1 MTLFLGD
8 AGLIVL
14 TAVAGWYLP
23 AGAASH
29 AAHGLLSLCV
39 VLPSFLAAMY
49 VFDLYGMAKLNG
61 LGTMVKVAL
70 AVAAASGF
78 CNLFFHFS
86 QWKNPAYYRSLLVC
100 TVIFPAAAYVWRRCY
115 SRGARRLRAP
125 ENLVVVGSAR
135 DGEIL
140 QAAME
145 RVEPQ
150 YSLLGRLRTEEAA
163 GEARNELREL
173 EALFESR
180 EEAREPQGVAD
191 GEPWRRVPQWAAAGA
206 LGGPLRGFGQAGQ
219 ALRGSGQAG
228 TAVAMAREPLE
239 ARYEAGAA
247 VGVAEAAPD
256 ETAERIADLGPAT
269 SENLL
274 RVVAG
279 CSVKVVVV
287 RSDALTVELAG
298 VLTQLRFSGIQVY
311 SLLDFCM
318 RMSEELP
325 LEVLNEFWLCIA
337 DGFELLQARFF
348 RRVKRLADVLLASA
362 GLLAALP
369 LMLLAAIAIR
379 LESPGPA
386 LYRQRRTGWMGRPF
400 ELLKLR
406 SMRTE
411 AEKDGKA
418 QWASV
423 DDPRVTRVG
432 KILRQTHFDELPQM
446 VNILRG
452 EMSFVGPRPERPEFV
467 EQLKAS
473 ISFYH
478 LRHYVLPG
486 ITGWAQVNYPYGA
499 SLEDARRKL
508 QYDLYYVCHASPL
521 LDLRTLLR
529 TARVV
534 LFRQGS
540 R

>member
-1 MTLFLGD
+1 MTLFAGD
-8 AGLIVL
+8 AALIAAL
-14 TAVAGWYLP
+14 SLAGWYLR
-23 AGAASH
+23 AGGASH
-29 AAHGLLSLCV
+29 AAHKLLSLCV

-49 VFDLYGMAKLNG
+49 VFDLYSMAKLNG
-61 LGTMVKVAL
+61 LGTMVKVAV
-70 AVAAASGF
+70 AVGAASGF
-78 CNLFFHFS
+78 CNVFFHLF
-86 QWKNPAYYRSLLVC
+86 QWKNPAYYRALLVC

-115 SRGARRLRAP
+115 FHGTRRLRAP

-140 QAAME
+140 RAAME

-150 YSLLGRLRTEEAA
+150 YSLLGRLWTEAA
-163 GEARNELREL
+163 DEAGNELREL
-173 EALFESR
+173 DAFFESPG
-180 EEAREPQGVAD
+180 EAREPQGVAD
-191 GEPWRRVPQWAAAGA
+191 GEPWRRDTQWAAAGT
-206 LGGPLRGFGQAGQ
+206 LGSPLRGFGQAGQ

-228 TAVAMAREPLE
+228 TAVALAREPLE
-239 ARYEAGAA
+239 AGHEGATAIGDAEAGQN
-247 VGVAEAAPD
+247 ES
-256 ETAERIADLGPAT
+256 AERIADLGRAT

-274 RVVAG
+274 RVVAA
-279 CSVKVVVV
+279 CSAKVVVV

-318 RMSEELP
+318 LMSEELP

-348 RRVKRLADVLLASA
+348 RRVKRLADVVLASV
-362 GLLAALP
+362 GLLTALP

-379 LESPGPA
+379 VESPGPV

-418 QWASV
+418 QWATV
-423 DDPRVTRVG
+423 DDPRVTKVG
-432 KILRQTHFDELPQM
+432 KILRKTHFDELPQM

-467 EQLKAS
+467 EQLKES
-473 ISFYH
+473 IGFYH

-508 QYDLYYVCHASPL
+508 QYDLYYVCNASPL